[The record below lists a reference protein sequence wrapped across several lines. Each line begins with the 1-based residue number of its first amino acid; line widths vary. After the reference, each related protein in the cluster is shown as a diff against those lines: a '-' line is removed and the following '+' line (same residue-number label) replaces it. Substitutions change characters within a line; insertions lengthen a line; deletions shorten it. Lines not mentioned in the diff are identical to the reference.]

1 MPDESKYL
9 DYLKRATA
17 DLRQANKR
25 VRELEGADREPIA
38 VIGMACRFPGG
49 INTPEDLWTLLAED
63 GDAIGEFPT
72 DRGWDLDAM
81 YDPDPDRQ
89 GSIYAREGGFLHD
102 AGRFDASF
110 FGMSPREALATDPQ
124 QRLMLQIAWEAFE
137 RARIDPASVSG
148 QEVGV
153 FVGAAATGYG
163 SVAVLPEGVEGHL
176 LTGTSTS
183 VVSGRI
189 AFVLGLKGP
198 AVTVDTACSSSLV
211 GAHLAMRALRK
222 QECSLALA
230 GGVTVMPT
238 PGMFLEFSRQRG
250 LAPNGR
256 CKPFAEA
263 ADGTGWSEGAGLLL
277 LERLSDAEANGHPVL
292 AVLRGSAVNSDGAS
306 NGLTAPNGPSQRKV
320 IAKALADARLTAAD
334 VDAVEAHGTGTTLG
348 DPIEAQALLATYG
361 KERTPE
367 KPLWLGSVKSNL
379 GHTQA
384 AAGVAGM
391 MKVVL
396 ALGNESLPRSLHID
410 EPTRHVEWDDGTV
423 RLLTDA
429 QPWPASETPR
439 RAAVSSFGISGT
451 NAHIIIEQAPVPETD
466 AEAEPEETPARPDA
480 PLTWLLS
487 AKTEQALAA
496 QAGRLL
502 AHVTARPDLHPADL
516 AHALATTRTSFEYRA
531 AAVGDDAGELAAAL
545 SALAAG
551 EESAAVVRGRNT
563 GKGKLAFLF
572 SGQGAQRAGMGR
584 GLYEAFPVFAEA
596 LDEVCA
602 AFDLG
607 RPLREVIFEDGDTL
621 GETAWT
627 QPALF
632 AVETA
637 LFRLLGS
644 LGVTPDLLL
653 GHSIGELTAA
663 HVAGMLSLKDAA
675 ALVTARARLMQA
687 CPSGGAMISLQAS
700 EDEVRPLLR
709 DGVSIAALNGP
720 SATVVSGDEEAA
732 EAIAAEVSSWGRKTK
747 RLRVSHAFHS
757 PHMDGMLEEF
767 TQVASGVEFAEP
779 RLPIVSNVT
788 GALATAGELRD
799 PAYWAKHVRG
809 GVRFHSGVEALLGAG
824 ATRFLELGP
833 DPVLTAMTREALP
846 SDRDLFAGCLLRE
859 GRPEP
864 RTLVTALA
872 GLHAHGRA
880 VDWRPLTGGQ
890 PVPLPTYAFQQQ
902 RFWLESAVVADE
914 GLAYRSAWVP
924 ASLGQA
930 TPPASWLVVVP
941 DEGVPDDL
949 AASVAETLGAD
960 VVTVSGLRER
970 DAADLGGILSLLA
983 LDERMRDGVPEGVTA
998 TLDLLGLVRRTGLTA
1013 PVWLATSGAV
1023 AVSAGD
1029 GPRNPVQA
1037 AMCGLGRSLAVE
1049 DPGRR
1054 GGLVDLPED
1063 PDKRALRLLTD
1074 VVGTPGGEFAIRRAG
1089 VFTRRLRRA
1098 TADGRSWTPDG
1109 PVLITGGT
1117 GALGARVARW
1127 LVAEGARRI
1136 VLLSRTG
1143 ANAPGA
1149 EELTTEL
1156 TEAGANVTVAE
1167 CDAADRDR
1175 LAELLDRLDAEGDG
1189 IRAVVHAA
1197 GVLDDG
1203 TLDTLTP
1210 ERFATVLRPKMVA
1223 AANLHELT
1231 RERDLSAFV
1240 LFSSLAATTG
1250 SAGQANYAAA
1260 NAYLDALAEHR
1271 ASAGLPALSVAW
1283 GPWAGTGMAGD
1294 EATAARLRRGG
1305 LPPLSEGPALAALGR
1320 AIGGAATVAIADIDW
1335 SVFGDPADPLVS
1347 ELPEV
1352 RGARGRDTAP
1362 EETVTE
1368 ILRGVPEHERE
1379 HRLLE
1384 LVRVHSAAALGHA
1397 GPDDVAPDRAFGDLG
1412 FDSLTA
1418 LELRNRLSSVTGVA
1432 LPSTLIFDHPTP
1444 VALARHLLSGIDV
1457 GAAPEAGR
1465 KVSTDE
1471 PIAIVGIGCR
1481 FPGGVRS
1488 PEEFWDLLAEGRD
1501 AITTPPADRGWPGS
1515 VTATVRGAFL
1525 GDATEFDAAFF
1536 GISPREALAMD
1547 PQQRLLLETA
1557 WEALEH
1563 AGMDPLSVRESETGV
1578 FIGTN
1583 GQDYGALLRYA
1594 KEDVEGHAG
1603 IGNAAAVL
1611 AGRLSYVLGLHGPAF
1626 TVDTACSSA
1635 LVAMHSA
1642 GQALRSGEC
1651 SMALAGGIT
1660 VMSTP
1665 GAFAE
1670 FGRQGGLSADGRCK
1684 AFGAGA
1690 DGTGWGEGVGVLVL
1704 ERLSDARRNGHRVL
1718 ALVRGSAVN
1727 QDGASNGLTAPNG
1740 PAQQRVIQQALAA
1753 SGVAAGDVDAI
1764 EAHGTGTELGDPIE
1778 AQALMA
1784 TYGRDRERPLWLG
1797 SVKSNIGHTQAAA
1810 GVAGV
1815 IKMVEAMN
1823 RGLLPRTLHAEEP
1836 SPHID
1841 WSAAP
1846 VRLPSETV
1854 DWPATGEPR
1863 RAGVSS
1869 FGVSGTNA
1877 HVILE
1882 QGTPVPE
1889 RDDAPDEGVHAW
1901 VLSARGSA
1909 GLAAQAARLK
1919 RHLETASVRPADL
1932 AVALGTARA
1941 ALPDRAAVVGTGL
1954 DDLRSGLDALSAGRK
1969 APGVLLG
1976 TAGSGGRLAFL
1987 FTGQGSQRLGMGTG
2001 LYEAYPVFAEAFD
2014 EVCSHFD
2021 GPVRE
2026 VIEGDGE
2033 RLDRTGFAQP
2043 ALFAVEVALARLW
2056 ESWGVRPE
2064 FVAGHSIGE
2073 FAAAYL
2079 AGVFDLAGACAL
2091 VEARGRL
2098 MEALPDGG
2106 AMLAVAATEDEV
2118 RAVLDGDVGIAAVNG
2133 DQATVVSGAEEAV
2146 AEVERRFGE
2155 ESRKTRR
2162 LRVSHAFHSTL
2173 MEPMLDEFAEVAA
2186 KIDYA
2191 APSLG
2196 MVSTVTGEIA
2206 GDEVATP
2213 DYWVGQ
2219 VRSTVRFADAVR
2231 TLADRRVTG
2240 FLEVGPGHALAAM
2253 TSEITAG
2260 RTVVAGLRAGDDEP
2274 GTLVRAAAALHVGG
2288 FAPDWREVFPAGDA
2302 AAVGLPTYAFQPV
2315 RFWPELD
2322 MPGEERDRLRYRVD
2336 WLPVSGRTAVPSGTW
2351 LLVTPE
2357 TGNPLAETLTARGLD
2372 VRTVAAGTDREDL
2385 AARLRDS
2392 GTDTADTA
2400 DIAGVLALPSD
2411 LDHTLALVQALG
2423 DAAIGAPL
2431 WLTTTEAVAAGGVT
2445 VREPERHEVWGFG
2458 LVAGLEHPDRWGGLI
2473 DLPETVDERAAGLLL
2488 SALTGAYGD
2497 TQLAV
2502 RSSGVLARRL
2512 ARDPATRTG
2521 TEWTPSGTVLITGG
2535 SGALAAEVARWAAG
2549 NGAERVL
2556 LLSRSGA
2563 AAADLGDAV
2572 VPVACDVTDRAALAK
2587 VIEDIPEDR
2596 PLTAVVHAAGV
2607 LDDATIGS
2615 LTPSRV
2621 HAVLTAKVEGAR
2633 NLDEL
2638 TAGLDLDAFV
2648 LFSSLAATVGSAG
2661 QANYAAANAFLDAF
2675 AHARRAAGRTVTSV
2689 AWGPWAGEGMA
2700 GGGEIADRMR
2710 RNGMN
2715 PLAAATAIGSLRD
2728 AVGSG
2733 DVQVA
2738 VADID
2743 WERFGTGYLST
2754 PHRALLSGLVR
2765 ADAAPAE
2772 ADESLLA
2779 GLAEMPEAELNRTLL
2794 RLVRE
2799 HAAAV
2804 LGHDGVDGI
2813 GDRTPFKDLGF
2824 DSLTAVEFRNSLATT
2839 VGLTLPSTLIFDHP
2853 TPVALTA
2860 LLREELVPAP
2870 PDPAER
2876 VGRLL
2881 DELEAGLAELPES
2894 DAGRAELLVRVRR
2907 LLARPDTG
2915 TGSLE
2920 NASQDEVFDFIDQE
2934 LGLS

>member
-25 VRELEGADREPIA
+25 VRELESADREPIA

-49 INTPEDLWTLLAED
+49 IDTPEDLWTLLSED

-72 DRGWDLDAM
+72 DRGWQVDAL
-81 YDPDPDRQ
+81 YDPDADRE

-102 AGRFDASF
+102 AGRFDAAF

-163 SVAVLPEGVEGHL
+163 AVAVLPEGVEGHL

-211 GAHLAMRALRK
+211 GAHLAMRALRRS
-222 QECSLALA
+222 ECSLALA

-250 LAPNGR
+250 LAPDGR

-277 LERLSDAEANGHPVL
+277 LERLSDAERNGHPVL

-320 IAKALADARLTAAD
+320 IAKALADAGLTAAD

-361 KERTPE
+361 RERTAE
-367 KPLWLGSVKSNL
+367 RPLWLGSVKSNL

-384 AAGVAGM
+384 AAGVAGL
-391 MKVVL
+391 MKMVL
-396 ALGNESLPRSLHID
+396 ALRNESLPRSLHID
-410 EPTRHVEWDDGTV
+410 EPTHHVDWNAGAV
-423 RLLTDA
+423 RLLTGA
-429 QPWPASETPR
+429 EPWPDSETPR

-451 NAHIIIEQAPVPETD
+451 NAHIVIEQAPVHEI
-466 AEAEPEETPARPDA
+466 EPEPERVRPAA
-480 PLTWLLS
+480 PLPWLLS
-487 AKTEQALAA
+487 AKSEQALAA
-496 QAGRLL
+496 QAARLL
-502 AHVTARPDLHPADL
+502 AHMRERPEEDPADV
-516 AHALATTRTSFEYRA
+516 AHALATTRTPFEYRA
-531 AAVGDDAGELAAAL
+531 AVIGDDAGELTA
-545 SALAAG
+545 ALAALAGG
-551 EESAAVVRGRNT
+551 EVSAAVVQGRNT

-584 GLYEAFPVFAEA
+584 ELYDAFPVFAEA
-596 LDEVCA
+596 LDEVCG

-607 RPLREVIFEDGDTL
+607 RPLRDVIFEDGATL

-637 LFRLLGS
+637 LFRLLAS

-663 HVAGMLSLKDAA
+663 HAAGVLSLDDAA

-687 CPSGGAMISLQAS
+687 CPGGGAMFSLQAS
-700 EDEVRPLLR
+700 EEEVRPLLR
-709 DGVSIAALNGP
+709 YGVSIAALNGP
-720 SATVVSGDEEAA
+720 SSTVISGDEEAA
-732 EAIAAEVSSWGRKTK
+732 EAIAAEISSRGRKTK

-767 TQVASGVEFAEP
+767 TRVAAGVEFADP
-779 RLPIVSNVT
+779 RIPIVSNVT
-788 GALATAGELRD
+788 GRLATAGELRD
-799 PAYWAKHVRG
+799 PEYWARHVRG
-809 GVRFHSGVEALLGAG
+809 CVRFHDGVEALFGAG
-824 ATRFLELGP
+824 ATRLLELGP
-833 DPVLTAMTREALP
+833 DPVLTSMAREAMP
-846 SDRDLFAGCLLRE
+846 ADRDLFAAALLRE

-872 GLHAHGRA
+872 GLHAHGRSP
-880 VDWRPLTGGQ
+880 DWRALTGGRT
-890 PVPLPTYAFQQQ
+890 VALPTYAFQQQ
-902 RFWLESAVVADE
+902 RFWLESAEIADE
-914 GLAYRSAWVP
+914 GLSYRAAWVP
-924 ASLGQA
+924 ATVGLA
-930 TPPASWLVVVP
+930 TPITSWLVVVP
-941 DEGVPDDL
+941 EHGVPDGL
-949 AASVAETLGAD
+949 ADGVAETLGAD

-970 DAADLGGILSLLA
+970 DPAGVGGVLSLLA
-983 LDERMRDGVPEGVTA
+983 LDERIRDGVPEGISA
-998 TLDLLGLVRRTGLTA
+998 TLDLLGALRGTTVPLWFATA
-1013 PVWLATSGAV
+1013 GAV
-1023 AVSAGD
+1023 AISTGD

-1037 AMCGLGRSLAVE
+1037 AMCGLMRTLAIE
-1049 DPGRR
+1049 EPGRR
-1054 GGLVDLPED
+1054 GGLVDLPETH
-1063 PDKRALRLLTD
+1063 DKRALRLLAD
-1074 VVGTPGGEFAIRRAG
+1074 VVGTAGGEFAIRKAG

-1098 TADGRSWTPDG
+1098 AAEGEAWRPDG
-1109 PVLITGGT
+1109 PVLVTGGT

-1127 LVAEGARRI
+1127 LVAEGARRL

-1143 ANAPGA
+1143 SRAPGA
-1149 EELTTEL
+1149 EELSAEL
-1156 TEAGANVTVAE
+1156 TAEGAVVTVAE
-1167 CDAADRDR
+1167 CDAADRDA
-1175 LAELLDRLDAEGDG
+1175 LAALLDRLDAEGDG

-1203 TLDTLTP
+1203 TLETLTP
-1210 ERFATVLRPKMVA
+1210 DRFATVLRPKMLA
-1223 AANLHELT
+1223 AANLDALT
-1231 RERDLSAFV
+1231 RDRDLSAFV

-1271 ASAGLPALSVAW
+1271 ASAGLPGLSVAW
-1283 GPWAGTGMAGD
+1283 GPWAGTGMAAD
-1294 EATAARLRRGG
+1294 EATSARLRRGG
-1305 LPPLSEGPALAALGR
+1305 LPPLSAGPALAALGR
-1320 AIGGAATVAIADIDW
+1320 AIGGSAATVAIADVDW
-1335 SVFGDPADPLVS
+1335 AVFADPADPLVS

-1352 RGARGRDTAP
+1352 RRARAQDTGRDESAADL
-1362 EETVTE
+1362 
-1368 ILRGVPEHERE
+1368 LRGVPEHERE
-1379 HRLLE
+1379 HRMLE

-1418 LELRNRLSSVTGVA
+1418 LELRNRLGAVTGLT

-1457 GAAPEAGR
+1457 GPAPEAVR
-1465 KVSTDE
+1465 HVTTDE

-1488 PEEFWDLLAEGRD
+1488 PDGFWDLLAEGRD

-1515 VTATVRGAFL
+1515 VTATVRGGFL
-1525 GDATEFDAAFF
+1525 DGATEFDAGFF

-1547 PQQRLLLETA
+1547 PQQRLLLETT

-1563 AGMDPLSVRESETGV
+1563 AGMDPLSLHGSETGV

-1635 LVAMHSA
+1635 LVAMHAA

-1670 FGRQGGLSADGRCK
+1670 FGRQGGLSPDGRCK

-1704 ERLSDARRNGHRVL
+1704 ERLSDARRQGHRVL
-1718 ALVRGSAVN
+1718 AVVRGSAVN

-1753 SGVAAGDVDAI
+1753 SGVTAGEVDAV

-1778 AQALMA
+1778 AQALLA

-1815 IKMVEAMN
+1815 IKMIEAMN
-1823 RGLLPRTLHAEEP
+1823 RGLLPATLHAEEP

-1841 WSAAP
+1841 WSAGI
-1846 VRLPSETV
+1846 VRLPSATV
-1854 DWPATGEPR
+1854 DWPETGEPR

-1882 QGTPVPE
+1882 QGTPAE
-1889 RDDAPDEGVHAW
+1889 TGGDDEPAGGVHAW
-1901 VLSARGSA
+1901 VLSARGTD
-1909 GLAAQAARLK
+1909 GLAAQAERL
-1919 RHLETASVRPADL
+1919 RDHLETAPFRPAGL
-1932 AVALGTARA
+1932 AVALGTTRA
-1941 ALPDRAAVVGTGL
+1941 ALSHRAAVVGSGVE
-1954 DDLRSGLDALSAGRK
+1954 DLRSGLDAISAGRT
-1969 APGVLLG
+1969 AAGVLRG
-1976 TAGSGGRLAFL
+1976 TAQSGGRLAFL
-1987 FTGQGSQRLGMGTG
+1987 FTGQGSQRLGMGTA
-2001 LYEAYPVFAEAFD
+2001 LHREFPVFAEAFD
-2014 EVCSHFD
+2014 EVCAHFD

-2026 VIEGDGE
+2026 VIEGDAE

-2064 FVAGHSIGE
+2064 FVLGHSIGE

-2079 AGVFDLAGACAL
+2079 AGVFGLADACAL

-2106 AMLAVAATEDEV
+2106 AMLSVAAGEEEV
-2118 RAVLDGDVGIAAVNG
+2118 RAIANGAVDIAAVNG
-2133 DQATVVSGAEEAV
+2133 PAATVVSGAEDAV
-2146 AEVERRFGE
+2146 AEVERRFAA

-2162 LRVSHAFHSTL
+2162 LRVSHAFHSSL
-2173 MEPMLDEFAEVAA
+2173 MEPMLAEFAEVAE
-2186 KIDYA
+2186 KVDYSP
-2191 APSLG
+2191 PSLG
-2196 MVSTVTGEIA
+2196 MVSTVTGELA
-2206 GDEVATP
+2206 GDDVATP

-2219 VRSTVRFADAVR
+2219 VRSAVRFADGVR
-2231 TLADRRVTG
+2231 CLTGQRVTG
-2240 FLEVGPGHALAAM
+2240 FLEVGPGKTLAAL
-2253 TSEITAG
+2253 TSELDAG
-2260 RTVVAGLRAGDDEP
+2260 HTVVPGLRDDAEEP
-2274 GTLVRAAAALHVGG
+2274 SDLVRAAAALHVGG
-2288 FAPDWREVFPAGDA
+2288 FGPDWANVFPHGDA
-2302 AAVGLPTYAFQPV
+2302 AAADLPTYAFQPV

-2322 MPGEERDRLRYRVD
+2322 LPGEERDRLRYRVD
-2336 WLPVSGRTAVPSGTW
+2336 WLPVPGRTAVPSGTW
-2351 LLVTPE
+2351 LLVTPDA
-2357 TGNPLAETLTARGLD
+2357 GSGHADVLRDRGLD
-2372 VRTVAAGTDREDL
+2372 VRTVTAGADREDL
-2385 AARLRDS
+2385 AARLREVET
-2392 GTDTADTA
+2392 GL
-2400 DIAGVLALPSD
+2400 AGVLALPSGVENA
-2411 LDHTLALVQALG
+2411 LALVQALG
-2423 DAAIGAPL
+2423 DAGIGAPL
-2431 WLTTTEAVAAGGVT
+2431 WLGTTEAVPADGVT
-2445 VREPERHEVWGFG
+2445 VPDPEQHEVWGFG
-2458 LVAGLEHPDRWGGLI
+2458 LVAGLEHPDRWGGLV
-2473 DLPETVDERAAGLLL
+2473 DLPEELDARTAGLLL
-2488 SALTGAYGD
+2488 SVLGGAFDD

-2502 RSSGVLARRL
+2502 RPSGVLARRL
-2512 ARDPATRTG
+2512 ARDPAARNG
-2521 TEWTPSGTVLITGG
+2521 DGWTPHGTVLVTGG

-2549 NGAERVL
+2549 VGAARVL
-2556 LLSRSGA
+2556 LLSRSGRV
-2563 AAADLGDAV
+2563 AADLGDAV
-2572 VPVACDVTDRAALAK
+2572 VPVACDVTDKAALAK
-2587 VIEDIPEDR
+2587 VLDDIPAER

-2615 LTPSRV
+2615 LTPARLRG
-2621 HAVLTAKVEGAR
+2621 VLAAKTDGAR

-2638 TAGLDLDAFV
+2638 TADLDLDAFV

-2675 AHARRAAGRTVTSV
+2675 AHARRAAGRPVTSM
-2689 AWGPWAGEGMA
+2689 AWGPWAGDGMA
-2700 GGGEIADRMR
+2700 ADGEIADRMR

-2715 PLAAATAIGSLRD
+2715 PLDAATAIGCLRA
-2728 AVGSG
+2728 AVDSG

-2743 WERFGTGYLST
+2743 WARFGAGYRST
-2754 PHRALLSGLVR
+2754 PHRALLGGLIG
-2765 ADAAPAE
+2765 AIAAPAE
-2772 ADESLLA
+2772 TEAAAPLA
-2779 GLAEMPEAELNRTLL
+2779 GLAELSEVERTRTLL

-2804 LGHDGVDGI
+2804 LGHADTAGI
-2813 GDRTPFKDLGF
+2813 GDRTPFKELGF
-2824 DSLTAVEFRNSLATT
+2824 DSLTAVEFRNSLAAAA
-2839 VGLTLPSTLIFDHP
+2839 GLSLPSTMVFDHP
-2853 TPVALTA
+2853 TPAALA
-2860 LLREELVPAP
+2860 DLLRQELVPTP
-2870 PDPAER
+2870 PDPAVR
-2876 VGRLL
+2876 VGRLI

-2894 DAGRAELLVRVRR
+2894 GADRAELLVRVRR
-2907 LLARPDTG
+2907 LLAKPDSG
-2915 TGSLE
+2915 EGSLE
-2920 NASQDEVFDFIDQE
+2920 NASQDEVFDFIDKE